1 MLGISV
7 PTSII
12 ECSVIS
18 TLLPISLSLSKLGL
32 MSLIHSCRERE
43 REREKERVR
52 VRTSTCVCVCVRERE
67 RERESQ

>member
-32 MSLIHSCRERE
+32 ISLIHSCRGVGDQTIILDDDVL
-43 REREKERVR
+43 K
-52 VRTSTCVCVCVRERE
+52 TIHDALITFMYGD
-67 RERESQ
+67 